1 VSEESQSYKILIVDD
16 DPKIL
21 RVLGKILESRDYNVI
36 TTDKTDLALKEL
48 EQSEVAV
55 IVSDL
60 EMPEMSGIKLL
71 EQAKEISPKT
81 IRIML
86 TGHPHT
92 VSKDDASEVLAVHR
106 FLLKPVSVED
116 FLDVIEANTQLYLM
130 G

>member
-1 VSEESQSYKILIVDD
+1 MPKPSQNFKILIVDD

-21 RVLGKILESRDYNVI
+21 RVLGKILESREYDVI
-36 TTDKTDLALKEL
+36 TTENVDLALKEL
-48 EQSEVAV
+48 EQSQVAV
-55 IVSDL
+55 IVSDQ

-71 EQAKEISPKT
+71 EQAKKISPKT

-92 VSKDDASEVLAVHR
+92 VSKDDANEVLAVHR

-116 FLDVIEANTQLYLM
+116 FLDVIDANTQLYLLD
-130 G
+130 

>member
-1 VSEESQSYKILIVDD
+1 MSEESQSYKILIVDD